1 MERRRSNRARC
12 RIPCDVSVRGKT
24 IEATVRN
31 VSEGGLALEAPP
43 HVGAEGDS
51 LTLTLKPRGRPPIE
65 VVALLWHT
73 RALRG
78 SRGPAAV
85 VHLGLVLSE
94 AEDDY
99 FRLVELLSGR
109 AASAPTSG
117 ARVPGARQAPR
128 PDAPRV
134 QPSSPE
140 PPAPELRGLPGP
152 EPPAPPPTPDPP
164 PALSFTVQVVQAGSP
179 RTRRILVRAPDADAA
194 RERALEET
202 GPGWSVVSAEPARRT

>member
-1 MERRRSNRARC
+1 VERRRSNRARC

-31 VSEGGLALEAPP
+31 ISEGGLALEAPP
-43 HVGAEGDS
+43 HVGSEGDS
-51 LTLTLKPRGRPPIE
+51 LALTLKPRGRPPIE

-78 SRGPAAV
+78 NRGPASVAQ
-85 VHLGLVLSE
+85 LGLVLSE

-109 AASAPTSG
+109 EAAAPTSG
-117 ARVPGARQAPR
+117 ARVPGSQQMPR
-128 PDAPRV
+128 PLAPGT
-134 QPSSPE
+134 QSPSPLQ

-152 EPPAPPPTPDPP
+152 EPPAPPPDPP
-164 PALSFTVQVVQAGSP
+164 PALSFTVQVAQAGSP
-179 RTRRILVRAPDADAA
+179 RTRRILVRAPDADSA
-194 RERALEET
+194 RDRALEET
-202 GPGWSVVSAEPARRT
+202 GPGWSVVAVELARRT